1 LIARVATIAFF
12 PEGAYGPTNNCVG
25 IGDVLRRRG
34 HRVVFIVEES
44 FAGTLEAQGFEE
56 RLMRL
61 TPPPLVEEVPGQFWK
76 DFIRDTTPMFRL
88 PTIEQLARFIA
99 PTFQALVDGSKYVD
113 ERLHEIIGELEPDAI
128 VEDNVVG
135 FAALPASG
143 RPWARIVSCN
153 PTEVRDP
160 DVPPVFSGY
169 PVSDRAE
176 WDTYWDAYREA
187 HADLHAD
194 FDAFCRERGAPPLPE
209 LEFMFE
215 SPWLNMTLYPD
226 EVDYPR
232 SRPLPATWHNL
243 QASVR
248 TTEPPY
254 ELPDSLRGEGPLLYL
269 SLGSLGSADVDLM
282 RTLIAEL
289 AECPYR
295 VIVSKGPQHDQF
307 ELAPN
312 MAGAEFLPQ
321 TRVLPQVDLVITH
334 GGNNTVTESL
344 YFGKPMVVLP
354 LFWDQYD
361 NAQRVHDT
369 GFGVRL
375 DTYAHS
381 REQLTGAVD
390 RLLADDASRA
400 RLAAVSSRLQAAPG
414 TDRAARLIE
423 ELASGEGRT

>member
-1 LIARVATIAFF
+1 VATIAFF

-61 TPPPLVEEVPGQFWK
+61 TPPPLDDEVPGQFWK
-76 DFIRDTTPMFRL
+76 DFIRDTAPVFRQ
-88 PTIEQLARFIA
+88 PTVEQLAGFIA

-113 ERLHEIIGELEPDAI
+113 ARLHEIIGELAPDVI

-135 FAALPASG
+135 FAALPACG
-143 RPWARIVSCN
+143 VPWARIVSCN

-169 PVSDRAE
+169 PANDRSH
-176 WDTYWDAYREA
+176 WDAYWAAYGDA
-187 HADLHAD
+187 HGELHAD
-194 FDAFCRERGAPPLPE
+194 FDAFCREHGAPPLPE

-215 SPWLNMTLYPD
+215 SPWLNMYLYPD

-232 SRPLPATWHNL
+232 ARPLATTWHNL

-248 TTEPPY
+248 TTDAPY
-254 ELPDSLRGEGPLLYL
+254 DLPEALRGKGPLVYL
-269 SLGSLGSADVDLM
+269 SLGSLGSADVGLM

-289 AECPYR
+289 TDGPYR

-312 MAGAEFLPQ
+312 MSGAEFLPQ
-321 TRVLPQVDLVITH
+321 TSILPQVDLVVTH
-334 GGNNTVTESL
+334 GGNNTVTEAL

-375 DTYAHS
+375 DTYGHTRA
-381 REQLTGAVD
+381 QLTSAVD
-390 RLLADDASRA
+390 TLLADDELKS
-400 RLAAVSSRLQAAPG
+400 RLAAVSARLQAAPG
-414 TDRAARLIE
+414 TERAASLIE
-423 ELASGEGRT
+423 QLLASGEGRT

>member
-1 LIARVATIAFF
+1 MATIAFF

-34 HRVVFIVEES
+34 HRVVFIVEQS

-61 TPPPLVEEVPGQFWK
+61 TPPPLEEEVPGQFWK
-76 DFIRDTTPMFRL
+76 EFIRDTAPVFRQ
-88 PTIEQLARFIA
+88 PTIEQLAGFIA
-99 PTFQALVDGSKYVD
+99 PTFQALVDGAKYVD
-113 ERLHEIIGELEPDAI
+113 DRLHEIIGELEPDAI

-135 FAALPASG
+135 FAALPACG

-153 PTEVRDP
+153 PTEIRDRA
-160 DVPPVFSGY
+160 VPPVFSGY
-169 PVSDRAE
+169 PADDRSG
-176 WDTYWDAYREA
+176 WDEYWDAYRDA
-187 HADLHAD
+187 HAALHAD
-194 FDAFCRERGAPPLPE
+194 VSGWCQERGAPPLPE

-226 EVDYPR
+226 EIDYAR
-232 SRPLPATWHNL
+232 ARPLAATWHNL
-243 QASVR
+243 QTSVR
-248 TTEPPY
+248 ATDAPY
-254 ELPDSLRGEGPLLYL
+254 AIDDGDGPLVYL
-269 SLGSLGSADVDLM
+269 SLGSLGSADVELM
-282 RTLIAEL
+282 RTLVTEL
-289 AECPYR
+289 ADGPYC

-312 MAGAEFLPQ
+312 MTGAEFLPQ
-321 TRVLPQVDLVITH
+321 TSILPQVDLVITH

-361 NAQRVHDT
+361 NAQRLHDT

-375 DTYAHS
+375 DTYGHT
-381 REQLTGAVD
+381 RDELTGAID
-390 RLLADDASRA
+390 RLLADEALRA
-400 RLAAVSSRLQAAPG
+400 RLSAVSARLQAVPG
-414 TDRAARLIE
+414 TEKAAGLIE
-423 ELASGEGRT
+423 QLASGEGRT

>member
-1 LIARVATIAFF
+1 MATIAFF

-25 IGDVLRRRG
+25 IGDVLRRRR

-61 TPPPLVEEVPGQFWK
+61 TPPPLEDEVPGQFWK
-76 DFIRDTTPMFRL
+76 DFIRDTAPVFRQ

-113 ERLHEIIGELEPDAI
+113 ARLHEIIGEVDPDVI

-153 PTEVRDP
+153 PTEIRDP

-169 PVSDRAE
+169 SADDRSQWSA
-176 WDTYWDAYREA
+176 YWDAYRDA
-187 HADLHAD
+187 HAELHAD
-194 FDAFCRERGAPPLPE
+194 FSAFCEERGAPPLPE
-209 LEFMFE
+209 LEFMFA
-215 SPWLNMTLYPD
+215 SPWLNMTIYPD

-232 SRPLPATWHNL
+232 ARPLPATWHNL

-248 TTEPPY
+248 ATDAPY

-269 SLGSLGSADVDLM
+269 SLGSLGSADVELM
-282 RTLIAEL
+282 RTLVAEL
-289 AECPYR
+289 ADGPYR
-295 VIVSKGPQHDQF
+295 VIVSKGPQHDLF
-307 ELAPN
+307 GLAPN
-312 MAGAEFLPQ
+312 MTGAEFLPQ
-321 TRVLPQVDLVITH
+321 TSVLPQVDLVITH

-344 YFGKPMVVLP
+344 FFGKPMVVLP

-375 DTYAHS
+375 DTYGHT
-381 REQLTGAVD
+381 REQLTAAID
-390 RLLADDASRA
+390 RLLADERLRA
-400 RLAAVSSRLQAAPG
+400 RLAATSARLQAAPG
-414 TDRAARLIE
+414 TERAAALIE
-423 ELASGEGRT
+423 QLASGEGRT